1 MKSCIYEGQVR
12 HRRFAPRSHEFSY
25 GLYLMYIDLE
35 ELPGLFDRFWLWSA
49 RRFNLA
55 WFKRSDHMGDSERPL
70 IDVVSDQVEA
80 ATGERPQGPIRL
92 LTHFR
97 YLGYGFNPVSFY
109 YCFDEKDEQVET
121 IVCEVNNTPWGEQ
134 HIYVLPEKDNQ
145 GQGTHKQFRHGKEF
159 HVSPFM
165 PMDIDYDWRF
175 NEPAD
180 RLNVHMENYREGAKL
195 FDATLQ
201 LKRSPMTTFNMAR
214 VLVKFPVV
222 TVKVVAGI
230 YFEALR
236 LWLKKTPFY
245 THPGNKEAPE
255 QAKGA

>member
-12 HRRFAPRSHEFSY
+12 HRRFAPRSHEFRY
-25 GLYLMYIDLE
+25 GLYLMYIDLD
-35 ELPGLFDRFWLWSA
+35 ELPKLFDRYWLWSA

-55 WFKRSDHMGDSERPL
+55 WFRRADHMGDPGRPL
-70 IDVVSDQVEA
+70 IDVVRERIES
-80 ATGERPQGPIRL
+80 ATGLRPKGPIRL

-109 YCFDEKDEQVET
+109 YCFDEHDEQIET

-134 HIYVLPEKDNQ
+134 HLYVLSATDDQ
-145 GQGTHKQFRHGKEF
+145 GQGNHIKFLRDKEF

-165 PMDIDYDWRF
+165 PMDIEYDWRF
-175 NEPAD
+175 NRPGE
-180 RLNVHMENYREGAKL
+180 RLNVHMENYHDEQKL
-195 FDATLQ
+195 FDATLMLQ
-201 LKRSPMTTFNMAR
+201 RTPMTSLNLAR
-214 VLVKFPVV
+214 ILIQYPWI

-230 YFEALR
+230 YYEAMR
-236 LWLKKTPFY
+236 LWLKKTPY
-245 THPGNKEAPE
+245 YPHPDNKEAPT

>member
-12 HRRFAPRSHEFSY
+12 HRRFAPRRHEFSY
-25 GLYLMYIDLE
+25 GLYLMYIDLD
-35 ELPGLFDRFWLWSA
+35 ELPALFDGFSLWSS

-55 WFKRSDHMGDSERPL
+55 WFRRADHLGDPDQPL
-70 IDVVSDQVEA
+70 DRVVRDTVEA
-80 ATGERPQGPIRL
+80 STGLRPVGPIRL

-109 YCFDEKDEQVET
+109 YCFNKQDERVEA

-134 HIYVLPEKDNQ
+134 HVYVLPEKDNM
-145 GQGTHKQFRHGKEF
+145 GRGEHMQFRRSKEF

-165 PMDIDYDWRF
+165 PMDIEYDWRF
-175 NEPAD
+175 NKPGEY
-180 RLNVHMENYREGAKL
+180 LNVHMENHREGVKL
-195 FDATLQ
+195 FDATLK
-201 LKRSPMTTFNMAR
+201 LERLSMNSFNLAR
-214 VLVKFPVV
+214 VLVQYPWI

-245 THPGNKEAPE
+245 SHPDNKEAP
-255 QAKGA
+255 Q